1 MFIPPLSAFWACGLF
16 CFDFVYLFGF
26 VTLILF
32 LYVIRLT
39 WPSLAYFLIV
49 HFCLL
54 LLSFSP
60 VAFVFISN
68 VSVMFFT
75 LPFIWA
81 MRPVSILLASFALLF
96 SCQLNLC
103 SLSDYRGWVCHS
115 LGLTCCYFCFSFPSC
130 LFMAGRRVVIEGQ
143 NYLRYCRVSVE
154 LGRGKSLICITVES
168 MRWPIVIT
176 LGTSILM
183 KCLGK
188 SSLFKLSR

>member
-1 MFIPPLSAFWACGLF
+1 MFIYPLSAFWACGLF
-16 CFDFVYLFGF
+16 CFDFVYLLGF

-32 LYVIRLT
+32 LYVIRFT

-60 VAFVFISN
+60 MAFVFISN

-130 LFMAGRRVVIEGQ
+130 LFMAGRRFLILILILILNGRQRPCYARIRLPSYRGRSFCSWRLSFGIPFWHIVFIPIGGLL
-143 NYLRYCRVSVE
+143 LRGS
-154 LGRGKSLICITVES
+154 
-168 MRWPIVIT
+168 
-176 LGTSILM
+176 
-183 KCLGK
+183 
-188 SSLFKLSR
+188 

>member
-1 MFIPPLSAFWACGLF
+1 MFIYPLSAFWACGLF
-16 CFDFVYLFGF
+16 CFDFVYLLGF

-32 LYVIRLT
+32 LYVIRFT

-60 VAFVFISN
+60 MAFVFISN

-115 LGLTCCYFCFSFPSC
+115 HFSFPSC

-176 LGTSILM
+176 LG
-183 KCLGK
+183 
-188 SSLFKLSR
+188 SSY